1 MDKEIVKT
9 LVGDL
14 QRKLDELKLEVEKED
29 PPA

>member
-14 QRKLDELKLEVEKED
+14 QRKLDELKAEVEKEE
-29 PPA
+29 PAA